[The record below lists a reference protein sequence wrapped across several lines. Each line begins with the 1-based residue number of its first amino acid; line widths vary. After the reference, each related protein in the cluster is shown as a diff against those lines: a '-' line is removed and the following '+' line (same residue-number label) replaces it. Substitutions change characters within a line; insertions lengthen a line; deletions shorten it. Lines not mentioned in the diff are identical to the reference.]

1 MLQKPQIMNIDK
13 KVLDELTAKAKASER
28 LRMNY
33 DLRTSSD
40 DTSQRMLN
48 ALEPGTVVP
57 VHRHRSTAET
67 VIIVRGKVKEILF
80 NEAGEVVEEILMEV
94 GGDCPVLQ
102 IPAGQWHSIE
112 ALEEGT
118 VIFEAKDGAFAPLSE
133 EDVR

>member
-1 MLQKPQIMNIDK
+1 MIINSEI
-13 KVLDELTAKAKASER
+13 LDDLTAKAKGCER
-28 LRMNY
+28 LRMNF

-57 VHRHRSTAET
+57 IHRHPSTAET

-80 NEAGEVVEEILMEV
+80 DECGNVAQEILMEV

-112 ALEEGT
+112 ALESGT
-118 VIFEAKDGAFAPLSE
+118 VIFEAKDGAFAPLRE
-133 EDVR
+133 EDIFNR

>member
-1 MLQKPQIMNIDK
+1 MIINSEI
-13 KVLDELTAKAKASER
+13 LDDLTAKAKACER
-28 LRMNY
+28 LRMNL
-33 DLRTSSD
+33 DLRTSSG

-57 VHRHRSTAET
+57 VHRHPSTAET

-80 NEAGEVVEEILMEV
+80 DECGNVTQEILMEV

-112 ALEEGT
+112 ALESGT
-118 VIFEAKDGAFAPLSE
+118 VIFEAKDGAFAPLRE
-133 EDVR
+133 EDIFNR

>member
-1 MLQKPQIMNIDK
+1 MNINND
-13 KVLDELTAKAKASER
+13 VLDELTAKAKGCER

-33 DLRTSSD
+33 DLRTSLD

-57 VHRHRSTAET
+57 IHRHRTTAET
-67 VIIVRGKVKEILF
+67 VIIVRGRVKEFLYDESG
-80 NEAGEVVEEILMEV
+80 NLTEEILMEV

-102 IPAGQWHSIE
+102 IPAGQWHTIE
-112 ALEEGT
+112 ALESGT

-133 EDVR
+133 EDIFKK

>member
-1 MLQKPQIMNIDK
+1 MNIDTK
-13 KVLDELTAKAKASER
+13 ILDALTAKAKVCER

-33 DLRTSSD
+33 DLRTSLD

-57 VHRHRSTAET
+57 IHRHRTTAET
-67 VIIVRGKVKEILF
+67 VIIVRGRVKEFLYDECG
-80 NEAGEVVEEILMEV
+80 NLVEEILMEV

-102 IPAGQWHSIE
+102 IPAGQWHTIE
-112 ALEEGT
+112 SLESGT

-133 EDVR
+133 DDIFKK

>member
-1 MLQKPQIMNIDK
+1 MIINSEI
-13 KVLDELTAKAKASER
+13 LDDLTAKAKGSER

-48 ALEPGTVVP
+48 ALEPGTIVP
-57 VHRHRSTAET
+57 VHRHPSTAET

-80 NEAGEVVEEILMEV
+80 DECGNVAQEILMEV

-112 ALEEGT
+112 ALESGT
-118 VIFEAKDGAFAPLSE
+118 VIFEAKDGAFAPLRE
-133 EDVR
+133 EDIFNR

>member
-1 MLQKPQIMNIDK
+1 MKIDNNI
-13 KVLDELTAKAKASER
+13 LDELTAKAKGCER

-33 DLRTSSD
+33 DLRTTQD

-57 VHRHRSTAET
+57 VHRHRTTAET
-67 VIIVRGKVKEILF
+67 VIIIRGKVTELLF
-80 NEAGEVVEEILMEV
+80 NEEGEITEEILMEV

-112 ALEEGT
+112 SLETGT
-118 VIFEAKDGAFAPLSE
+118 VIFEAKDGAFAPIG
-133 EDVR
+133 EDDILRKQ

>member
-1 MLQKPQIMNIDK
+1 MNIDK
-13 KVLDELTAKAKASER
+13 KVLDELTAKAKACER

-33 DLRTSSD
+33 DLRTSLS

-57 VHRHRSTAET
+57 VHRHRSTTET
-67 VIIVRGKVKEILF
+67 VIIIRGKVKEILF
-80 NEAGEVVEEILMEV
+80 NEAGEVVEEVLMEV

-118 VIFEAKDGAFAPLSE
+118 VIFEAKDGAFSPLSE
-133 EDVR
+133 EDIR

>member
-1 MLQKPQIMNIDK
+1 MNIDTK
-13 KVLDELTAKAKASER
+13 ILDELTAKAKCCER

-33 DLRTSSD
+33 DLRTSLD

-57 VHRHRSTAET
+57 IHRHRTTAET
-67 VIIVRGKVKEILF
+67 VIIVRGRVKEFLYDECG
-80 NEAGEVVEEILMEV
+80 NLTEEILMEV

-102 IPAGQWHSIE
+102 IPAGQWHTIE
-112 ALEEGT
+112 SLESGT

-133 EDVR
+133 DDIFKKI